1 MREGNGEKSIV
12 KVDGGVVVTGVGK
25 AGETTRCSGLLKGE
39 LEELD
44 AALNVF
50 IRFPESRC

>member
-12 KVDGGVVVTGVGK
+12 KVDGVVVVTGVGK